1 MPILFP
7 FLFHI
12 IVELPAC
19 ISFFFHPSAT
29 LQIPQ
34 PHAHSLI
41 RQYAL
46 LLLSSILIA
55 AIFVYEHPQPH
66 SIAQQTRSNL
76 ASIVAP
82 ALAIYHIGPLIRAF
96 DRIKRGEGS
105 RGHWL
110 RLRNPWLHIAAH
122 ALCIAALTW
131 QGVRIYLQG

>member
-1 MPILFP
+1 MPISLP
-7 FLFHI
+7 FLLHI

-19 ISFFFHPSAT
+19 ISFFFQPSAT
-29 LQIPQ
+29 LQVPQ

-66 SIAQQTRSNL
+66 SLTQQTRSNL
-76 ASIVAP
+76 ASTVAP
-82 ALAIYHIGPLIRAF
+82 ALAIYHIGPLIRAS
-96 DRIKRGEGS
+96 DRMKCGEGS

-110 RLRNPWLHIAAH
+110 RLRNPRLHIAAH

-131 QGVRIYLQG
+131 QGLRVYLHG